1 MPSAKRGKS
10 SDAESKM
17 PAFRSEDEFVQW
29 IQRRT
34 GSRSRGLWTG
44 IGDDAA
50 VLSLRPGY
58 RLLLTADLS
67 IEGVHFDLALHPAE
81 SVGHR
86 ALARSLSDI
95 AAMGGTPRFALVS
108 IALSTRTS
116 RRWVERFYAGLFALA
131 RRSGVEIAGG
141 DTARSSGKT
150 LADVMVAGEAAANKV
165 LLRSGARP
173 GDRLYV
179 AGELG
184 ASALGLGLLRSKFRG
199 NSLALRTAVRV
210 HLYPEP
216 QCKLGRYLAARRL
229 ASAAMDLSDGLSTD
243 LARLCTASGVGARL
257 CTEQIPVVR
266 SLPAI
271 GPRGP
276 SSLSLALHGGEDYK
290 LLFTVPPAKVSRLAA
305 ALRGIRLFE
314 IGAITASR
322 AIILVSGDGTEQPLA
337 PAGYDH
343 FHKWR

>member
-1 MPSAKRGKS
+1 MRAQKAR
-10 SDAESKM
+10 
-17 PAFRSEDEFVQW
+17 AFRSEEELVEW
-29 IQRRT
+29 LRRHT
-34 GSRSRGLWTG
+34 RYSRSELHRVG

-50 VLSLRPGY
+50 VLALRRGR

-67 IEGVHFDLALHPAE
+67 IEGVHFDVRLHPPE

-108 IALSTRTS
+108 IALSSRATRS
-116 RRWVERFYAGLFALA
+116 WVKRFYAGLLALA
-131 RRSGVEIAGG
+131 RRFGVELAGG
-141 DTARSSGKT
+141 DTART
-150 LADVMVAGEAAANKV
+150 LGNSLVDVVVAGEAPASQV

-173 GDRLYV
+173 GDHLYV

-184 ASALGLGLLRSKFRG
+184 AAALGLRLLRAKSGRNTF
-199 NSLALRTAVRV
+199 ALRA

-243 LARLCTASGVGARL
+243 LARLCAASGVGARL
-257 CTEQIPVVR
+257 RADRIPLTQ
-266 SLPAI
+266 SLPVP
-271 GPRGP
+271 GPRAP
-276 SSLSLALHGGEDYK
+276 SLLALALHGGEDYR
-290 LLFTVPPAKVSRLAA
+290 LLFTVPASKVSRLPSTFGDAQ
-305 ALRGIRLFE
+305 LYE
-314 IGAITASR
+314 IGEVTASR
-322 AIILVSGDGTEQPLA
+322 AILLISSYGAEQPLA

-343 FHKWR
+343 FRKP